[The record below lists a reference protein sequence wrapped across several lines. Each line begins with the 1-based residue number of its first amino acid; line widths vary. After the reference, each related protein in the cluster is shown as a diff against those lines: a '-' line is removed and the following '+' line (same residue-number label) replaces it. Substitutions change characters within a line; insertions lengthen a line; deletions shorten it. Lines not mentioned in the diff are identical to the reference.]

1 MKIVKGKKLIEE
13 NEKKRNNI
21 SNNIGIISSSFLLLS
36 TIQEILKCFY
46 GKHSRTIAI
55 FVGVIA
61 LTIFIICM
69 KYNVSKYITNNKNM
83 RNVNELCTF
92 IAIVNFIIINIM
104 INSMDKM
111 DIYGGI
117 FLISYDVIMAMI
129 YALWTFCFRKD
140 RHWNVD

>member
-1 MKIVKGKKLIEE
+1 
-13 NEKKRNNI
+13 
-21 SNNIGIISSSFLLLS
+21 
-36 TIQEILKCFY
+36 
-46 GKHSRTIAI
+46 
-55 FVGVIA
+55 
-61 LTIFIICM
+61 M
-69 KYNVSKYITNNKNM
+69 KYNVSKYITNNKNL